1 MRNQFQPLLDAM
13 DGVSYLV
20 DAHGTILAAGQQGW
34 QRFAEETDSRDL
46 TVASVVGKSLFG
58 CLDGGPVRKMYSDMH
73 ASVCSGRQSRIAF
86 CYRCDGPSTKRE
98 MHMSISGV
106 RDSGASLAL
115 FQSQVLAEGQRPRM
129 GLFAYGRQAPA
140 SGLIRTPA
148 LVCSY
153 CHAVAWPPGANEDI
167 CSWIEAEDYYRRGG
181 PEDVMVSHGIC
192 PACFDRLSA
201 LTGAI

>member
-153 CHAVAWPPGANEDI
+153 CHAQGSPHSGRATGERKDSGERRMFAKRL
-167 CSWIEAEDYYRRGG
+167 EAMLPAVKLQKVRE
-181 PEDVMVSHGIC
+181 SHC
-192 PACFDRLSA
+192 A
-201 LTGAI
+201 